1 MICSWRK
8 KFFDSKKGTFSTI
21 TVMDLILSCFCFK
34 SVEMNDSIICWK
46 ISLLREM
53 LLSLLAQIFIGLG
66 TFHRQKFHRRPISP
80 NPISPTE
87 NFTDGKF
94 HRRKSPP
101 TENFTD
107 GKFRRRKISPTENY
121 TDNEKFTEW
130 KILQQ
135 KKIIKLK
142 KKTEK
147 NHLNFSPKLLAM
159 ELIFLNENIV

>member
-1 MICSWRK
+1 MRRI
-8 KFFDSKKGTFSTI
+8 TI
-21 TVMDLILSCFCFK
+21 HYGLEQQHK
-34 SVEMNDSIICWK
+34 YII
-46 ISLLREM
+46 IHYG
-53 LLSLLAQIFIGLG
+53 IYIGLG
-66 TFHRQKFHRRPISP
+66 TFHRQNFYRRPISP

-94 HRRKSPP
+94 HRRKISP

-107 GKFRRRKISPTENY
+107 GKFHRQKISPTANI
-121 TDNEKFTEW
+121 TDNENFTEW

-147 NHLNFSPKLLAM
+147 T
-159 ELIFLNENIV
+159 IFYTIHEGNLFRYKIT